1 MFTYIPSLL
10 RLLPTASHFTP
21 RGHHRAPRSSQG
33 AKGITGRRGH
43 HTAPSWAHWAIWQFP
58 TSYLFCTWEC
68 IYVSATLWIH
78 PTLSFLP
85 YVHKSILYVCI
96 SDVALLSWESSECIA
111 LFTSIF
117 PWNCSESLPISMAVW
132 AKPFQPLSP
141 TPITSQN
148 KLFLLSELSSLAP
161 CWVQPSSAVP
171 AIRGEGENQPAGLN

>member
-1 MFTYIPSLL
+1 MLVSAVQQHALTICLRIYLPSWGSFPPPPISPL
-10 RLLPTASHFTP
+10 
-21 RGHHRAPRSSQG
+21 
-33 AKGITGRRGH
+33 KVITGRRGH
-43 HTAPSWAHWAIWQFP
+43 HTAPSWAHWAIRQFP
-58 TSYLFCTWEC
+58 TSYLFCAWEC

-85 YVHKSILYVCI
+85 YVDKSILYVCI

-161 CWVQPSSAVP
+161 CWVQPSSA
-171 AIRGEGENQPAGLN
+171 ASLQ

>member
-1 MFTYIPSLL
+1 MRWPYVYVYTFPLEAPS
-10 RLLPTASHFTP
+10 
-21 RGHHRAPRSSQG
+21 HRPPFHPSRSSQG
-33 AKGITGRRGH
+33 AEVITQRRAELTGLYGSFPL
-43 HTAPSWAHWAIWQFP
+43 AICFAHGSVYMSVW
-58 TSYLFCTWEC
+58 
-68 IYVSATLWIH
+68 LWIH

-85 YVHKSILYVCI
+85 YVDKSILYVCI

-161 CWVQPSSAVP
+161 CWVRPSSA
-171 AIRGEGENQPAGLN
+171 ASLQ

>member
-43 HTAPSWAHWAIWQFP
+43 HTAPSWAHWAIRQFP

-141 TPITSQN
+141 PIRMPGNTEQ
-148 KLFLLSELSSLAP
+148 SSL
-161 CWVQPSSAVP
+161 CSTQDLLVIHFKYSSVYNPSLP
-171 AIRGEGENQPAGLN
+171 P